1 MAEEEVAKRFLDGVE
16 FRDADEFP
24 LESSSPKILLLNV
37 AECRQC
43 FPMSTAILTQARA
56 FHSFQTGATL
66 TPDRTITKMP
76 NNPEAMTLFKPAM
89 TSKNIGIKIVSVR
102 PENPSNNLPQ
112 ITGCIILFDGLNGLP
127 LCYMDAAFVTGRRTA
142 AGSGLATALF
152 SSVDASILTL
162 FGAGVQG
169 EEHIRAVLCVR
180 KIKQVFIWNRTI
192 SRAEKL
198 AAKFSKIFPDV
209 AFSAIVNDEALEK
222 SVRSSDVICT
232 CTAAN
237 GALFPSEWIKNGAHI
252 NAVGSF
258 TPTMVE
264 LDAEL
269 VRSSSVILD
278 SKKALKTGEFQFEDR
293 DQSVVGNLGEFV
305 SVPQGDMKNV
315 DSKVQ
320 LQLKMLVAQTTIFK
334 SVGLAAQDLHAAV
347 SIFKHAAENSIGT
360 YLG

>member
-1 MAEEEVAKRFLDGVE
+1 MAEEERAEIFLDGVE
-16 FRDADEFP
+16 FRDAEEFP
-24 LESSSPKILLLNV
+24 EESSSPKILILNA

-43 FPMSTAILTQARA
+43 FPMSAAIVTQARA
-56 FHSFQTGATL
+56 FHSFQNGTTL

-89 TSKNIGIKIVSVR
+89 TSENIGIKIVSVR
-102 PENPSNNLPQ
+102 PDNPSNNLPQ

-127 LCYMDAAFVTGRRTA
+127 LCYMDAQFVTGRRTA

-152 SSVDASILTL
+152 SSADAKILTV

-180 KIKQVFIWNRTI
+180 KIKQVFIWNRTL

-198 AAKFSKIFPDV
+198 AEKFSKIFPDV
-209 AFSAIVNDEALEK
+209 MFNAIVNDEELET
-222 SVRSSDVICT
+222 SVRSSDIICT

-237 GALFPSEWIKNGAHI
+237 GALFPSGWIKNGAHI

-258 TPTMVE
+258 TPSMIE
-264 LDAEL
+264 LDSDL
-269 VRSSSVILD
+269 VKSSAVILD
-278 SKKALKTGEFQFEDR
+278 SKKALETGEFDFENR
-293 DQSVVGNLGEFV
+293 EQSVVGNLGEFV
-305 SVPQGDMKNV
+305 FHSQNLDSRN
-315 DSKVQ
+315 DSKISE
-320 LQLKMLVAQTTIFK
+320 LKSLVAKTTIFK

-347 SIFKHAAENSIGT
+347 SIFQHAAANSIGS